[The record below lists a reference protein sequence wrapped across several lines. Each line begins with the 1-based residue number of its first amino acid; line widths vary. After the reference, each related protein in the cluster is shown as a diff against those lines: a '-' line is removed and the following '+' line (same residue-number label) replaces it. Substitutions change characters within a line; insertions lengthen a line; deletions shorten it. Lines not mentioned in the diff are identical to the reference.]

1 MRETGSKGVTMQKR
15 KLGKSNLEVSAIGL
29 GCMGMSFGYG
39 PAADKK
45 EMVSLIRSGVEQGV
59 TFFDTAE
66 VYGPFTNE
74 ELVGEALAPLR
85 DQVVI
90 ATKFGFK
97 LDPSTGK
104 QAGLDSSPGHIK
116 EVAEA
121 SLKRLKTD
129 VIDLFYQHRVDLD
142 VPIEDVAGAVKDLI
156 QQGKVKH
163 FGLSEAGVQTIRRA
177 HAVQPVAALQSEY
190 SLWSREPEAE
200 VIPTLEELGIGFVPF
215 SPLGKGFLTGK
226 ITEDTKFDRTD
237 FRTVVPRFTP
247 ENRKANKALVDLL
260 GRIAEQKK
268 ATPAQIALAWLLA
281 QKPWIVPIPGTT
293 KLSRLDENN
302 GSLAIKLTSDDLREI
317 DSAASKITVQGDRY
331 PEHLLRMSGR

>member
-1 MRETGSKGVTMQKR
+1 MEKR

-29 GCMGMSFGYG
+29 GCMGMSSGYG
-39 PAADKK
+39 PAADKN
-45 EMVSLIRSGVEQGV
+45 EMISLIRAAFQRGV

-85 DQVVI
+85 DRVAI

-97 LDPSTGK
+97 IDPASGK
-104 QAGLDSSPGHIK
+104 QVGLDSRPEHIK
-116 EVAEA
+116 EVADA
-121 SLKRLKTD
+121 SLRRLKTN
-129 VIDLFYQHRVDLD
+129 VIDLFYQHRVDPD

-190 SLWSREPEAE
+190 SLWWREPEAE
-200 VIPTLEELGIGFVPF
+200 VIPALEQLGIGFVPF
-215 SPLGKGFLTGK
+215 SPLGRGFLTGK
-226 ITEDTKFDRTD
+226 ISEDTQFEKGDLRNI
-237 FRTVVPRFTP
+237 VPRFSP
-247 ENRKANKALVDLL
+247 ENRKANQELVDLI
-260 GRIAEQKK
+260 GKFAQQKK

-293 KLSRLDENN
+293 KLHRLEENI
-302 GSLAIKLTSDDLREI
+302 GGAAVELTPEDLRHLET
-317 DSAASKITVQGDRY
+317 AASKIAVQGARY
-331 PEHLLRMSGR
+331 PEELQKLVGR

>member
-1 MRETGSKGVTMQKR
+1 MYLGGETMQKR
-15 KLGKSNLEVSAIGL
+15 KLGNSNLEVSALGL
-29 GCMGMSFGYG
+29 GCMGLSFGFG
-39 PAADKK
+39 PPVDKK
-45 EMVSLIRSGVEQGV
+45 EGISLIRAAVDRGI

-66 VYGPFTNE
+66 VYGPYTNE
-74 ELVGEALAPLR
+74 ELVGEALAPFR

-97 LDPSTGK
+97 IDPDTGK
-104 QAGLDSSPGHIK
+104 QAGLDSRPEHIK

-121 SLKRLKTD
+121 SLKRLKTN
-129 VIDLFYQHRVDLD
+129 VIDLFYQHRVDPD
-142 VPIEDVAGAVKDLI
+142 VPIEEVAGAVKELI

-200 VIPTLEELGIGFVPF
+200 VIPTLEKLGIGFVPF
-215 SPLGKGFLTGK
+215 SPLGRGFLTGK
-226 ITEDTKFDRTD
+226 ITEDTKFDSTD

-302 GSLAIKLTSDDLREI
+302 GSLAIKFTSDDLREI

>member
-1 MRETGSKGVTMQKR
+1 MQTR
-15 KLGKSNLEVSAIGL
+15 KLGKSNLEVSTIGL
-29 GCMGMSFGYG
+29 GCMGMSFSYG
-39 PAADKK
+39 PPKDKK
-45 EMVSLIRSGVEQGV
+45 EMAALLHAAVDRGV

-85 DQVVI
+85 GKLVI
-90 ATKFGFK
+90 ATKFGFD
-97 LDPSTGK
+97 LTGPDNRPGA
-104 QAGLDSSPGHIK
+104 AGLNSKPEHIK
-116 EVAEA
+116 VAVEG
-121 SLKRLKTD
+121 SLKRLKLE
-129 VIDLFYQHRVDLD
+129 VIDLLYQHRVDPN
-142 VPIEDVAGAVKDLI
+142 VPIEDVAGAVKELI

-190 SLWSREPEAE
+190 SLWTRTPEKD

-226 ITEDTKFDRTD
+226 MDEKTTFESTD
-237 FRTVVPRFTP
+237 FRSTLPRFTP
-247 ENRKANKALVDLL
+247 EALKANQALIDLL
-260 GRIAEQKK
+260 GRIAGRKQ

-293 KLSRLDENN
+293 KLHRLDENI
-302 GSLAIKLTSDDLREI
+302 GAISVELTPDDLREI
-317 DSAASKITVQGDRY
+317 ESAASKITVQGARY
-331 PEHLLRMSGR
+331 PERLEKMTGL